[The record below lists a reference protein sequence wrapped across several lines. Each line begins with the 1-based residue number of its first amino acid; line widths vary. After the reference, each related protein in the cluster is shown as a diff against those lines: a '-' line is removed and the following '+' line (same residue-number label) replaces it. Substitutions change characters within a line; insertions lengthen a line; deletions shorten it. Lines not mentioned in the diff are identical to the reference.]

1 MASRTYHDPKDRDR
15 GSFGQLDIYTYLLLL
30 FICVYMYIYIC
41 LYIYIYIHIHIY
53 IYTLSRLVRRPSLD
67 VRLDI
72 MEFQREN
79 AVSHH
84 RGSSRQRICDT
95 QGPQGPRTTGK
106 SIERQK
112 KCMLDRFNIVIV
124 NGD

>member
-1 MASRTYHDPKDRDR
+1 M
-15 GSFGQLDIYTYLLLL
+15 
-30 FICVYMYIYIC
+30 YMYV
-41 LYIYIYIHIHIY
+41 YIYIHTYTYIYIY

-124 NGD
+124 NCD